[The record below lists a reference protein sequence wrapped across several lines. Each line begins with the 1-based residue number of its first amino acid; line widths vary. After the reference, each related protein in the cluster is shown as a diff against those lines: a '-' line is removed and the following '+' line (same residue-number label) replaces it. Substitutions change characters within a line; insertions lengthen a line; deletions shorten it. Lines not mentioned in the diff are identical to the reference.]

1 VRYPIGHDCRVIP
14 YKKESF
20 PFEQSSNPRQSQCWL
35 DRNLG
40 AGKNTPYKVKIMKE
54 NDQLKMP
61 APLFSQK
68 GPRRRAPLRP
78 DFIASWLRALLG
90 VPLEIKLLG
99 ANLIILA
106 VAMVVLFGPPR
117 FQAGRLSDVYVVV
130 AALIIGATVNF
141 ALVRLALR
149 PITDLQRVARRV
161 SEGRLSERVPASIVA
176 DRELTRLSTTIN
188 EMLDNLQAGRSRMRK
203 LGAEVVYA
211 EERERA
217 EVARE
222 LHDSVGQTLAAASFQ
237 IAAVAHEI
245 GDHAAATR
253 LVGVRELLRTALE
266 EIRNVSRSLHPRVA
280 TDLGLPTALEALGD
294 ATQQRSLVDV
304 QVNVDISGVII
315 PSALSATLYR
325 VAQEALRNVE
335 RHADAGRATVSLRA
349 RPGYVELEVKDD
361 GRGFEGPLEKKRGES
376 GLAAMRER
384 LSLAGGEL
392 HIDTAGDRGTSVIA
406 WVGMDTEAA

>member
-1 VRYPIGHDCRVIP
+1 MTVIQHTTGSGS
-14 YKKESF
+14 E
-20 PFEQSSNPRQSQCWL
+20 RI
-35 DRNLG
+35 R
-40 AGKNTPYKVKIMKE
+40 KNGG
-54 NDQLKMP
+54 Q
-61 APLFSQK
+61 PL
-68 GPRRRAPLRP
+68 PP
-78 DFIASWLRALLG
+78 WLRAFLR

-99 ANLIILA
+99 ANLIILVVA
-106 VAMVVLFGPPR
+106 VLVLFVP
-117 FQAGRLSDVYVVV
+117 GRLQTARLTDVYVVLV
-130 AALIIGATVNF
+130 ALVIGAIVNF

-149 PITDLQRVARRV
+149 PINALERVAKLV
-161 SEGRLSERVPASIVA
+161 SEGRLAERVPASVVA
-176 DRELTRLSTTIN
+176 DRELTHLSTTIN
-188 EMLDNLQAGRSRMRK
+188 EMLDSLAVGRDRMRK

-217 EVARE
+217 QVARE

-245 GDHAAATR
+245 GDHSASAR
-253 LVGVRELLRTALE
+253 LAGVRELLRTALE

-304 QVNVDISGVII
+304 HVNVDIDGVVI
-315 PSALSATLYR
+315 PPALSATLYR

-349 RPGYVELEVKDD
+349 RPGYVELEVNDD
-361 GRGFEGPLEKKRGES
+361 GRGFEGPLEKRRGES

-392 HIDTAGDRGTSVIA
+392 HIDTAGDHGTRVIA

>member
-1 VRYPIGHDCRVIP
+1 MTPIQLTPGRSREGIRDNGGKRL
-14 YKKESF
+14 
-20 PFEQSSNPRQSQCWL
+20 PR
-35 DRNLG
+35 
-40 AGKNTPYKVKIMKE
+40 
-54 NDQLKMP
+54 
-61 APLFSQK
+61 
-68 GPRRRAPLRP
+68 
-78 DFIASWLRALLG
+78 WLRALLG
-90 VPLEIKLLG
+90 VSLEVKLLG
-99 ANLIILA
+99 ANLIILGLA
-106 VAMVVLFGPPR
+106 VLVLFAPAHLLPGPLTD
-117 FQAGRLSDVYVVV
+117 FYVVI
-130 AALIIGATVNF
+130 AALIVGAVVNIS
-141 ALVRLALR
+141 LVRLALR
-149 PITDLQRVARRV
+149 PINALERVAKLV
-161 SEGRLSERVPASIVA
+161 SEGRLAERVPASVVA
-176 DRELTRLSTTIN
+176 DRELTHLSTTIN
-188 EMLDNLQAGRSRMRK
+188 EMLDSLAAGRDRMRK

-222 LHDSVGQTLAAASFQ
+222 LHDSVGQTLAAATFQ
-237 IAAVAHEI
+237 IAAIAHEL
-245 GDHAAATR
+245 GNHAASTR
-253 LVGVRELLRTALE
+253 LVAVRELLRTALE

-304 QVNVDISGVII
+304 HVNVDIAGVVI
-315 PSALSATLYR
+315 PAALSATLYR

-349 RPGYVELEVKDD
+349 RPGYVELEVNDD

-392 HIDTAGDRGTSVIA
+392 HIDTAGDRGTRVIA

>member
-1 VRYPIGHDCRVIP
+1 MTVIQRTTGSGS
-14 YKKESF
+14 E
-20 PFEQSSNPRQSQCWL
+20 RI
-35 DRNLG
+35 R
-40 AGKNTPYKVKIMKE
+40 KNGGQHLP
-54 NDQLKMP
+54 P
-61 APLFSQK
+61 
-68 GPRRRAPLRP
+68 
-78 DFIASWLRALLG
+78 WLRALLG

-99 ANLIILA
+99 ANLIILGLA
-106 VAMVVLFGPPR
+106 VLVLFVP
-117 FQAGRLSDVYVVV
+117 ARLQTARLTDVYVVLV
-130 AALIIGATVNF
+130 ALVIGAIVNF

-149 PITDLQRVARRV
+149 PINALERVAKLV
-161 SEGRLSERVPASIVA
+161 SEGRLAERVTASVVA
-176 DRELTRLSTTIN
+176 DRELTHLSTTIN
-188 EMLDNLQAGRSRMRK
+188 EMLDSLAVGRDRMRK

-217 EVARE
+217 QVARE

-245 GDHAAATR
+245 GDHGASAR
-253 LVGVRELLRTALE
+253 LAGVRELLRTALE

-304 QVNVDISGVII
+304 HVNVDIDGVVI
-315 PSALSATLYR
+315 PPALSATLYR

-349 RPGYVELEVKDD
+349 RPGYVELEVNDD
-361 GRGFEGPLEKKRGES
+361 GRGFDGPLEKKRGES

-392 HIDTAGDRGTSVIA
+392 HIDTAGDHGTRVIA